1 MIDEAIFDA
10 EEKMEK
16 AVSVARD
23 DLSGIRT
30 GRANPGMFAR
40 VNVEYY
46 GTPTPITQMCSINVP
61 EARMVVIK
69 PYEAGQLRAIEDAI
83 RNSDLGVNPTN
94 DGTIIRVAIPQLTEE
109 RRRELV
115 KQAKA
120 KGEDAKV
127 SVRNIRRRAMDDIE
141 KARKFALE
149 KFSNE
154 LLAVKDSLDAALLI
168 EAAEVQ
174 SYKDGVDLTAKQL
187 ASVFDKF
194 NIAEINPV
202 GEKFDPN
209 KHQAI
214 SMLENSGE
222 PNTVTSV
229 LQKGYTLNDR
239 VLRPALVM
247 VAK

>member
-1 MIDEAIFDA
+1 MTENEKDSPSTQADEDSQANT
-10 EEKMEK
+10 
-16 AVSVARD
+16 VAA
-23 DLSGIRT
+23 S
-30 GRANPGMFAR
+30 
-40 VNVEYY
+40 
-46 GTPTPITQMCSINVP
+46 S
-61 EARMVVIK
+61 
-69 PYEAGQLRAIEDAI
+69 
-83 RNSDLGVNPTN
+83 
-94 DGTIIRVAIPQLTEE
+94 EE
-109 RRRELV
+109 RIAELEAQLV
-115 KQAKA
+115 EAQAAVLYTKA
-120 KGEDAKV
+120 EGE
-127 SVRNIRRRAMDDIE
+127 NIRRRAMDDIE

-168 EAAEVQ
+168 EATEVQ

-202 GEKFDPN
+202 GDKFDPN

-222 PNTVTSV
+222 PNTVNSV

>member
-1 MIDEAIFDA
+1 MTEIVNDNPTTQDDEDT
-10 EEKMEK
+10 
-16 AVSVARD
+16 
-23 DLSGIRT
+23 L
-30 GRANPGMFAR
+30 ANP
-40 VNVEYY
+40 
-46 GTPTPITQMCSINVP
+46 
-61 EARMVVIK
+61 
-69 PYEAGQLRAIEDAI
+69 
-83 RNSDLGVNPTN
+83 
-94 DGTIIRVAIPQLTEE
+94 VAASPEE
-109 RRRELV
+109 RIAELEAQLV
-115 KQAKA
+115 EAQAAVLYTKA
-120 KGEDAKV
+120 EGE
-127 SVRNIRRRAMDDIE
+127 NIRRRAMDDIE

-168 EAAEVQ
+168 EATEVQ

>member
-1 MIDEAIFDA
+1 MTENTQDSQNSSSQSEEDLQQNGAAGSLDERIGELEAQLKEA
-10 EEKMEK
+10 QAAVLYVK
-16 AVSVARD
+16 A
-23 DLSGIRT
+23 
-30 GRANPGMFAR
+30 
-40 VNVEYY
+40 
-46 GTPTPITQMCSINVP
+46 
-61 EARMVVIK
+61 
-69 PYEAGQLRAIEDAI
+69 
-83 RNSDLGVNPTN
+83 
-94 DGTIIRVAIPQLTEE
+94 DGE
-109 RRRELV
+109 
-115 KQAKA
+115 
-120 KGEDAKV
+120 
-127 SVRNIRRRAMDDIE
+127 NIRRRAMDDIE

-168 EAAEVQ
+168 EAADVQ
-174 SYKDGVDLTAKQL
+174 SYKDGVQITTNQL

-194 NIAEINPV
+194 NIAEINPL